1 MRFLTVLLPF
11 LTLALHVA
19 ATDLEAQQSSPAQ
32 QPCTACIQKAKRIA
46 AREANT
52 AILSCFFVGASVV
65 AFYEGAQ
72 HGLFGRGEGSLPNCQ
87 SLDCSKICAP
97 FYCIKNPNVQREM
110 TRRQSISVGSNWID
124 NWKDA
129 HKALERREGG
139 RLNAFTCRSCL
150 QDGILMYS

>member
-46 AREANT
+46 ARGKKSAEELSTWVYDNYEQYYAEANT

-97 FYCIKNPNVQREM
+97 VSNSKASYPKMQNRHNSS
-110 TRRQSISVGSNWID
+110 SIVE
-124 NWKDA
+124 KTQTC
-129 HKALERREGG
+129 KER
-139 RLNAFTCRSCL
+139 
-150 QDGILMYS
+150 